1 MKLLSPFC
9 VIILLSLAGCLH
21 FSATDEF
28 YVSVTMRNQSETTI
42 TGVAIGPEKSCSRF
56 GLLGS
61 KGAGATAV
69 VPVCF
74 TSDFLIQWEEG
85 PNDEKHQATVD
96 IKGLVG
102 SNYITLTYQGNGVW
116 VAKKD
121 ESPPQATTN
130 ATSNVSTNK

>member
-1 MKLLSPFC
+1 MKLLSSLC
-9 VIILLSLAGCLH
+9 VMLLLAVAGCLH

-28 YVSVTMRNQSETTI
+28 YVSVTMRNQSDTTI

-56 GLLGS
+56 GLLGR

-85 PNDEKHQATVD
+85 PEDEKHRTTID
-96 IKGLVG
+96 ISGLVG
-102 SNYITLTYQGNGVW
+102 SNYITILYKGNGVW
-116 VAKKD
+116 VASRD
-121 ESPPQATTN
+121 EQTLTPP
-130 ATSNVSTNK
+130 SK